1 VAKPLLTAALIVRDE
16 ESCLEDCLKS
26 IGPVVDEIVVADTG
40 STDGSRE
47 IARRH
52 GAAVFDFPWTDD
64 FSAAR
69 NAGLERAH
77 GNWILY
83 IDADERLRPISRQ
96 EVATLLSDED
106 VVAHRVRFHAVTGY
120 TAYREFRIFRNDP
133 RIRFARAMHE
143 TVVPAIRAIAAE
155 TGARIGDCALTL
167 DHIGYDGDQIH
178 KHRRNL
184 GLLEKQLALTPGEIY
199 HWHHLGRVREALG
212 DEAGAVAAW
221 TRALALSQAKIAKD
235 NVACLPYIDLLRHG
249 QQKGLDVADLAAEA
263 AALFPGNK
271 LVNWIR
277 ARLAMDRGDF
287 SGAVVILESLAAVD
301 ADTYTDESMGYHRDI
316 FEIDAY
322 EALGICHFR
331 LSDWKASANWFSRAL
346 ACAPARRDIEVRLAL
361 ARARSENPRAI
372 AAV

>member
-16 ESCLEDCLKS
+16 ESCLDDCLKS

-40 STDGSRE
+40 SVDGSRE
-47 IARRH
+47 IAHRH
-52 GAAVFDFPWTDD
+52 GATVFDFPWTDD
-64 FSAAR
+64 FAAAR
-69 NAGLERAH
+69 NAGLERAR
-77 GNWILY
+77 GEWILY

-96 EVATLLSDED
+96 EVATVLSGED
-106 VVAHRVRFHAVTGY
+106 MVAHRVRFHAVTGY
-120 TAYREFRIFRNDP
+120 TAYWEFRIFRNDP

-143 TVVPAIRAIAAE
+143 TVVPEIRAIAAE
-155 TGARIGDCALTL
+155 TGAMVGDCALTL
-167 DHIGYDGDQIH
+167 DHIGYDGDQTQ

-212 DEAGAVAAW
+212 DAAGAVAAW
-221 TRALALSQAKIAKD
+221 TRALALSRAKTAK
-235 NVACLPYIDLLRHG
+235 NSVTCLPYIDLLRHG
-249 QQKGLDVADLAAEA
+249 HEKGLDVADLANEA
-263 AALFPGNK
+263 AALLPGNK
-271 LVNWIR
+271 LVDWIR

-287 SGAVVILESLAAVD
+287 GGAIVILECLAAID
-301 ADTYTDESMGYHRDI
+301 ADTYTDEYMGYHRDI

-331 LSDWKASANWFSRAL
+331 LGAWKASAGWFSRAL
-346 ACAPARRDIEVRLAL
+346 ACAPTRRDIEVRLAL
-361 ARARSENPRAI
+361 ARARSDNPCAI